1 MKESS
6 MKKLTAV
13 VAITA
18 GLALSACTMNSNER
32 MVLGGVGGAGAGLLT
47 ANLLQANSNW
57 TMLAVL
63 GGAAAGA
70 LVARNTATNECAYAR
85 GDGTYRVAACR

>member
-1 MKESS
+1 
-6 MKKLTAV
+6 MKKFTAV
-13 VAITA
+13 IAVTA
-18 GLALSACTMNSNER
+18 GLALSACTMSANER
-32 MVLGGVGGAGAGLLT
+32 TVLGGLGGAGAGLLT
-47 ANLLQANSNW
+47 ANMLQANSNW

-85 GDGTYRVAACR
+85 GDGTYHVRRC

>member
-1 MKESS
+1 

-13 VAITA
+13 VAVTA
-18 GLALSACTMNSNER
+18 GLALSACTMNTNER
-32 MVLGGVGGAGAGLLT
+32 MVMGGLGGAAAGLIT
-47 ANLLQANSNW
+47 ADLLRANSNW

-85 GDGTYRVAACR
+85 GDGTYRVTRCR